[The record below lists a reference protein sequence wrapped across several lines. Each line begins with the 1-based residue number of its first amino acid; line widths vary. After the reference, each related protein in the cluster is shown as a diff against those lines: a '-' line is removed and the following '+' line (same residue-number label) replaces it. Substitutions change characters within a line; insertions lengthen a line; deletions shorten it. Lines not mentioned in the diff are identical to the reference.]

1 MKNILIFIVFMFAGT
16 ICYGQQDSEP
26 WRYTEYTEWQKHPCY
41 QGIQYRFRR
50 YYYYKRKDGT
60 FANGKKDF
68 GIRFQFKNNYNQKV
82 AFSFRF
88 SKTNDGDNP
97 TTQRRTLSPG
107 EIYGNSTLQN
117 HEGRIYVIIDKVCFN
132 FKNGGDQ
139 DDCAAQPDVYKANY
153 YYAACDNGMPN
164 IKPYSGSKANDSNS
178 NTQYNNTKE
187 NDGDE
192 ADPDAGLSIKEQY
205 LKYREKRYSLCE
217 TIRKLDKQSRYSMD
231 VRFPCNT
238 QSTPIENPSRDDV
251 EKYKREIAI
260 IEKAI
265 EELSVSNAD
274 VGQNNIEEERRQTEM
289 QSKMDRYNSLM
300 TQGSEAFASEDYSA
314 AMTYYS
320 QAKTTALTDEQRNYA
335 DEMYQKA
342 FEAKKTAERAERVAH
357 QKKVDD
363 AENIG
368 YVSAAASTITLMSL
382 INDSPSLGFTSGKLL
397 LGLNFGKL
405 PLISNNVS
413 AYHANKSYIEAPLM
427 PGFDFGFNFG
437 IANNKS
443 VSLYLNPKFSY
454 GLDAFSEGTSGY
466 TMEYGGTALLRIS
479 FKKYGDEA
487 GVKPYL
493 EGGYFRRNGLY
504 HYDGDA
510 VNQSVGVSSSTDD
523 VRDGDYKYTVIRY
536 GGGLM
541 YHWKDEDE
549 EYMVRGGVFFDKPS
563 FFPKDIKPVLGF
575 NVQGMIS
582 YVGTLEFYFAPNYFV
597 GGNLLYPATLEKK
610 NKSYLGIKFT
620 RAGKLW

>member
-1 MKNILIFIVFMFAGT
+1 
-16 ICYGQQDSEP
+16 
-26 WRYTEYTEWQKHPCY
+26 
-41 QGIQYRFRR
+41 
-50 YYYYKRKDGT
+50 
-60 FANGKKDF
+60 
-68 GIRFQFKNNYNQKV
+68 
-82 AFSFRF
+82 
-88 SKTNDGDNP
+88 
-97 TTQRRTLSPG
+97 
-107 EIYGNSTLQN
+107 
-117 HEGRIYVIIDKVCFN
+117 
-132 FKNGGDQ
+132 
-139 DDCAAQPDVYKANY
+139 
-153 YYAACDNGMPN
+153 
-164 IKPYSGSKANDSNS
+164 

-265 EELSVSNAD
+265 EELSGSNAN

-342 FEAKKTAERAERVAH
+342 FEAKKTAERVERVAH

-382 INDSPSLGFTSGKLL
+382 INDSPSL
-397 LGLNFGKL
+397 
-405 PLISNNVS
+405 
-413 AYHANKSYIEAPLM
+413 
-427 PGFDFGFNFG
+427 
-437 IANNKS
+437 
-443 VSLYLNPKFSY
+443 
-454 GLDAFSEGTSGY
+454 
-466 TMEYGGTALLRIS
+466 
-479 FKKYGDEA
+479 
-487 GVKPYL
+487 
-493 EGGYFRRNGLY
+493 
-504 HYDGDA
+504 
-510 VNQSVGVSSSTDD
+510 
-523 VRDGDYKYTVIRY
+523 
-536 GGGLM
+536 
-541 YHWKDEDE
+541 
-549 EYMVRGGVFFDKPS
+549 
-563 FFPKDIKPVLGF
+563 
-575 NVQGMIS
+575 
-582 YVGTLEFYFAPNYFV
+582 
-597 GGNLLYPATLEKK
+597 
-610 NKSYLGIKFT
+610 
-620 RAGKLW
+620 

>member
-1 MKNILIFIVFMFAGT
+1 MNEKLIFILLMFAAT
-16 ICYGQQDSEP
+16 ICYGQRRQSTVSSP
-26 WRYTEYTEWQKHPCY
+26 LTIGGYK
-41 QGIQYRFRR
+41 GITFYVINHN
-50 YYYYKRKDGT
+50 YKNKDGEYYWGIMAKNSYLEPVT
-60 FANGKKDF
+60 FRYRLIVGGTYSARGAWGLTSNLAPGASHYDGNDLFTAMLYKTEATNYTIEIKDVKVGGKLVDANGN
-68 GIRFQFKNNYNQKV
+68 IINENNAPKN
-82 AFSFRF
+82 
-88 SKTNDGDNP
+88 
-97 TTQRRTLSPG
+97 
-107 EIYGNSTLQN
+107 
-117 HEGRIYVIIDKVCFN
+117 
-132 FKNGGDQ
+132 
-139 DDCAAQPDVYKANY
+139 AN
-153 YYAACDNGMPN
+153 N
-164 IKPYSGSKANDSNS
+164 I
-178 NTQYNNTKE
+178 
-187 NDGDE
+187 DE

-493 EGGYFRRNGLY
+493 EGGYFRRNGSY